1 MPLGDGT
8 GPYGTGPRGSGRGFG
23 RGLCN
28 RYPSD
33 FGGTN
38 EKAYLQSMIARLEAQ
53 LNVYK
58 KRLEE
63 LK

>member
-8 GPYGTGPRGSGRGFG
+8 GPNGTGPRGSGRGLG
-23 RGLCN
+23 KGICRSSAADYRGL
-28 RYPSD
+28 D
-33 FGGTN
+33 
-38 EKAYLQSMIARLEAQ
+38 EKTFLENTISRLEAQ
-53 LNVYK
+53 LQMYK